1 MSNTNQAID
10 DLKEQLDGLLTA
22 GGIQRVYTA
31 GKKLAVPGDANFS
44 HVDRL
49 AVPLSGCHRMD
60 VPDDTTIQQISPRP
74 HQATWIPKGAWN
86 RPDWQLPVEVA
97 TFMFESDCIR
107 VSFVRTPGN
116 GLDEKRVARFQLS
129 RLDSDGNLILGMLK
143 RRLKENPTAPRG
155 CPLAEVLIHHCLDA
169 LRRGNAKVEGK
180 AYRTYRT
187 ICDYLEENYSS
198 GLTRESVARTFNI
211 TPNYLSNLFKK
222 SSGESFNHS
231 LNGLRIRRARHL
243 LSHFRQPLDHIAF
256 SCGFADTSY
265 FCRVFRQHTGTTPGA
280 FEKSNCLKSMRAE
293 PS

>member
-1 MSNTNQAID
+1 MSKTSQTID
-10 DLKEQLDGLLTA
+10 DLTGRLADLLSE
-22 GGIQRVYTA
+22 GSIQRVYTA
-31 GKKLAVPGDANFS
+31 GKELAVPGDANFS

-60 VPDDTTIQQISPRP
+60 VPGDTTIRQISPRP

-86 RPDWQLPVEVA
+86 RPDWQQPVEVA

-116 GLDEKRVARFQLS
+116 GLDEKQVSRLQLS
-129 RLDSDGNLILGMLK
+129 RLDSEGSLILGMLK
-143 RRLKENPTAPRG
+143 RRLKENPTTPLG
-155 CPLAEVLIHHCLDA
+155 CSLAEVLIHHCLDA
-169 LRRGNAKVEGK
+169 LRRGSANMEGK

-187 ICDYLEENYSS
+187 ICDFLEENYSS
-198 GLTRESVARTFNI
+198 GLTRESVARTFGI
-211 TPNYLSNLFKK
+211 TPNYLSNLFRK

-231 LNGLRIRRARHL
+231 LNSLRIRRARHL

-280 FEKSNCLKSMRAE
+280 FRNANP
-293 PS
+293 PSTHS